1 MMKDI
6 QFPENM
12 MNPNSISKN
21 NLSVINQLEF
31 DSLKKKDLIKN
42 KLPILLTLIN
52 NFSEKYFI
60 LPKNNKKYMEFLK
73 KEAHQI
79 IKRKITV

>member
-12 MNPNSISKN
+12 MNPNYISKN

-31 DSLKKKDLIKN
+31 DSFKKKDLIKN
-42 KLPILLTLIN
+42 
-52 NFSEKYFI
+52 
-60 LPKNNKKYMEFLK
+60 
-73 KEAHQI
+73 
-79 IKRKITV
+79 R